1 MFVLILLILLVLL
14 TMGVVAL
21 IFNKQ
26 DAVYIAVSA
35 LAADTAVY
43 AVISKVLY
51 IIKKYTIERSLLASA
66 MIALIIMVVLIFMK
80 RRITYSFSIKKNII
94 PVMMIVILA
103 IVSFFVIKSG
113 YYGAS
118 DKAGAVQGK
127 AMKFKDE
134 YYIYG
139 LTDDE
144 YYQNIYSPDELEN
157 VKQIL
162 EPLEQKQKD
171 ADHAGFL
178 HIL

>member
-113 YYGAS
+113 YCLRLS
-118 DKAGAVQGK
+118 
-127 AMKFKDE
+127 
-134 YYIYG
+134 
-139 LTDDE
+139 
-144 YYQNIYSPDELEN
+144 
-157 VKQIL
+157 
-162 EPLEQKQKD
+162 
-171 ADHAGFL
+171 FL
-178 HIL
+178 Y